1 MEATGDGFTTSREG
15 ATAFWGLLKRK
26 SQREWRLAEK
36 VLKDAFEWAREKMNL
51 PLASVRDDFYPDFP
65 IMRFQQGLSDPSG
78 IRTLS
83 PSTR

>member
-1 MEATGDGFTTSREG
+1 LGVAEEKKPEGMEIGGKGFEG
-15 ATAFWGLLKRK
+15 CFRMGK
-26 SQREWRLAEK
+26 
-36 VLKDAFEWAREKMNL
+36 REKMNL